1 MPQKENGYTPI
12 ANEIMDALC
21 HTRIAG
27 EQRQILD
34 CILRK
39 TYGWNKKVDE
49 ISLSQFMK
57 MTGMSKPHIVRA
69 LNKLNGKKFIIKR
82 TIQKDNHIA
91 CSYEFNKNYT
101 E

>member
-21 HTRIAG
+21 SHRISG
-27 EQRQILD
+27 EERQLLD
-34 CILRK
+34 CIIRK

-57 MTGMSKPHIVRA
+57 MTGMYKTSHSKS
-69 LNKLNGKKFIIKR
+69 F
-82 TIQKDNHIA
+82 
-91 CSYEFNKNYT
+91 E
-101 E
+101 